1 LEASKLSA
9 QQDSY
14 EEDPS
19 DMIYQTLDEHDISKD
34 RRSPNHRIRVDADP
48 FLSSLDPPAEASLG
62 LQDYMHA
69 RIQK

>member
-1 LEASKLSA
+1 
-9 QQDSY
+9 
-14 EEDPS
+14 
-19 DMIYQTLDEHDISKD
+19 MIYQTLDEHDISKD